1 MNKSKKPKHFEEALI
16 RLEDIVSQMESGEE
30 SLENSLNLF
39 EEGTALLTFCKEQL
53 HGAEQKITELSNEVE
68 KSSPEK

>member
-1 MNKSKKPKHFEEALI
+1 MNKSKKPKHFEEALS
-16 RLEDIVSQMESGEE
+16 RLESIVSQMESGGE
-30 SLENSLNLF
+30 SLENSLSLF
-39 EEGTALLTFCKEQL
+39 EEGTTLLTFCKDQL